1 MAAAKQ
7 HIHPSSNI
15 RSGEKSPSE
24 RYGKIIHSEVANSE
38 MPDVLADTGGDVKLD
53 ESDLPVEIFDAKL
66 DDTDVLAEGSGEDS
80 AQDLDAGVAKM
91 ALNAEM
97 DANVVSNTV
106 AQTQPNSVILAITLA
121 NQGLATSGAIKLSR
135 EVDPAADRTFGVLTK
150 VDLMDKGT
158 NALDVS
164 VEYVLFNPS
173 EMDEIN
179 NSVLLATQQHVPQSK
194 VQVQGIAVDDYP
206 SPAVNILV
214 PSSDDS
220 VDTMQHRWPLGS
232 LPSTSKRR
240 KGYYEELGIKPRNN
254 AFLAENINKNFIP
267 QQDDGISCGAFMLK
281 YAELILSDTSLP
293 WTNKFGQNDIPAI
306 REAMALDLFIN
317 GVIEEKL

>member
-1 MAAAKQ
+1 
-7 HIHPSSNI
+7 
-15 RSGEKSPSE
+15 
-24 RYGKIIHSEVANSE
+24 
-38 MPDVLADTGGDVKLD
+38 MPNVLADTGGDVKLD

-66 DDTDVLAEGSGEDS
+66 DDTDVLVEGSGEDS
-80 AQDLDAGVAKM
+80 AQDLDAGVAKT
-91 ALNAEM
+91 ALNAKM

-106 AQTQPNSVILAITLA
+106 AQPNSVILAITPA

-135 EVDPAADRTFGVLTK
+135 EVNPAADKTFGVLTK

-164 VEYVLFNPS
+164 AEYVLFNPS

-179 NSVLLATQQHVPQSK
+179 NFVLLATQQHVPQSK

-220 VDTMQHRWPLGS
+220 VTALDKADPNVQYKDQDKIRVR
-232 LPSTSKRR
+232 KRSS
-240 KGYYEELGIKPRNN
+240 
-254 AFLAENINKNFIP
+254 
-267 QQDDGISCGAFMLK
+267 ISCGAFMLK
-281 YAELILSDTSLP
+281 YAELILSGTSLP

>member
-1 MAAAKQ
+1 
-7 HIHPSSNI
+7 
-15 RSGEKSPSE
+15 
-24 RYGKIIHSEVANSE
+24 

-80 AQDLDAGVAKM
+80 AQDLDAGVAKTD
-91 ALNAEM
+91 LNAEM

-106 AQTQPNSVILAITLA
+106 AQVRLTQPNSVILAITPT

-179 NSVLLATQQHVPQSK
+179 NSVMLATQQHVPQSK
-194 VQVQGIAVDDYP
+194 VQFQGIAVEDYP
-206 SPAVNILV
+206 STVVNILV

-220 VDTMQHRWPLGS
+220 VDTMQHRWPLGF

-240 KGYYEELGIKPRNN
+240 K
-254 AFLAENINKNFIP
+254 ENINKNFIP

-281 YAELILSDTSLP
+281 YAELILSGTSLP

-306 REAMALDLFIN
+306 REAMSLDLFIN